1 MPAAD
6 DVAQA
11 FTKTWHR
18 GSRAVDTR
26 SPHPLLSLSYTHAHT
41 GDVFGDL
48 VRDALSGQAL
58 AKVVHKIALGCAGK
72 RAG

>member
-6 DVAQA
+6 NEAQA

-58 AKVVHKIALGCAGK
+58 AKVVHKIALGCAGE